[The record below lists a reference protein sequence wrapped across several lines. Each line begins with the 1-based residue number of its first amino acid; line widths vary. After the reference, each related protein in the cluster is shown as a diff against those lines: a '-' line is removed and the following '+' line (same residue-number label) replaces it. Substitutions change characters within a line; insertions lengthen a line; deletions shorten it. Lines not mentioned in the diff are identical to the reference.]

1 MVPGTMFRTAAKILA
16 PKRFGISFLFLGRL
30 QQLCYDFERDDSRC
44 CSIRKG
50 LGGFWR
56 IF

>member
-1 MVPGTMFRTAAKILA
+1 MFRGAARILA
-16 PKRFGISFLFLGRL
+16 PKRFGIPFLFLGRL

-44 CSIRKG
+44 RSIRKG